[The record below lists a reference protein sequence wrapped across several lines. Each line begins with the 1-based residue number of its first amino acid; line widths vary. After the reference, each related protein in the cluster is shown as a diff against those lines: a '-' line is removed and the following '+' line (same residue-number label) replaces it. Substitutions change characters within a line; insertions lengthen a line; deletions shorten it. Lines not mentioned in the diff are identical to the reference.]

1 MCGPSIF
8 GRTLCGAGTGAS
20 SIFVSPVHVAFLS
33 FFSKPLLMDLAAT
46 NGTSRTSFNMQQ
58 QKAEALAVM
67 NGHFEQEPTLEQ
79 LEMELP
85 TVLDG
90 QVPLGELLSRVVQA
104 IYAELSEL
112 AET

>member
-1 MCGPSIF
+1 
-8 GRTLCGAGTGAS
+8 
-20 SIFVSPVHVAFLS
+20 
-33 FFSKPLLMDLAAT
+33 MDLLAP
-46 NGTSRTSFNMQQ
+46 NGTTRSAFDMQK
-58 QKAEALAVM
+58 QKAEALAVLNGLTG
-67 NGHFEQEPTLEQ
+67 NGHLEEEPTMEQ

-85 TVLDG
+85 VVLDG